1 MDEEMAYIMGQADP
15 HNLLKLIG
23 SSRGKDAEMAF
34 VISGRRHQN
43 ALLSGYELHSF
54 NIVLCLITFL

>member
-1 MDEEMAYIMGQADP
+1 MAYIMVQADP

-23 SSRGKDAEMAF
+23 SNRGKDAEMTF
-34 VISGRRHQN
+34 VKTGRRHQN
-43 ALLSGYELHSF
+43 AFLTGYELHSF